1 MAEIQRKQIA
11 AYEQRGPFWGRLTQ
25 FGAAV
30 AAVAAIVVTTL
41 VCDTVASFYPGTGV
55 VKSSPAERP
64 AEATV
69 RDCRRVGPV
78 SGDGFGYWWHCEVTI
93 RTHDGREVDTVVK
106 HSIVTPDD
114 RGKPVEFREAC
125 YEKDNADCRYGRP
138 AWRVWALALEMLRMV
153 RNAMLMLLLCG
164 VWYALQRT
172 VLGVPRYYA
181 RLRRREAKKP
191 VSRAEER
198 LRGLMEGV
206 NRPAAESP
214 AQLMRNQSAPSGGTR
229 SAADAAI
236 PCHGTSCA
244 CTSPRLPTPDPP

>member
-1 MAEIQRKQIA
+1 MAEFQRKQIA

-114 RGKPVEFREAC
+114 RGSPSSS
-125 YEKDNADCRYGRP
+125 GRR
-138 AWRVWALALEMLRMV
+138 ATR
-153 RNAMLMLLLCG
+153 
-164 VWYALQRT
+164 RT
-172 VLGVPRYYA
+172 MPTAGTGVPRGA
-181 RLRRREAKKP
+181 
-191 VSRAEER
+191 
-198 LRGLMEGV
+198 
-206 NRPAAESP
+206 
-214 AQLMRNQSAPSGGTR
+214 SGPLPWR
-229 SAADAAI
+229 
-236 PCHGTSCA
+236 CCA
-244 CTSPRLPTPDPP
+244 W